1 MTVKMNMNQK
11 NIVTATAMLSV
22 LVATAVMGLPS
33 AFAGGDDPTSKTT
46 TEAENKQKVISSG
59 DGVSLGCQE
68 NNIASQDWAFV
79 EAYCNEL
86 EVDLGILGNA
96 Q

>member
-1 MTVKMNMNQK
+1 MMNMNQK

-33 AFAGGDDPTSKTT
+33 AFAGGDDPTSNTE
-46 TEAENKQKVISSG
+46 TEAKNKQKVISSG

-68 NNIASQDWAFV
+68 NNIRSQDFDLV
-79 EAYCNEL
+79 EAYCDEI
-86 EVDLGILGNA
+86 EIDLGLLVNA